1 MRASPFAQ
9 MVLVGIPAVEAGVLS
24 RVEFVTPIVLECLHS
39 RCRRWTKRRDSRVS
53 ACVQSDAPMAG
64 TVDRTWYP
72 ALKLSPRRYGLC
84 SFLFLRNLLRMAFR
98 KALTSSSGSGAD
110 EHRESR
116 ALYRA
121 MAMKLLAKRFYQEL
135 SVSYPP
141 HGVVLTCQVGG
152 IVACMGRSRVV
163 GPLVEIT
170 RNISTS
176 GHSSRGPCLSKQG
189 EYLQAYG

>member
-39 RCRRWTKRRDSRVS
+39 
-53 ACVQSDAPMAG
+53 CVQSDAPMAG

-141 HGVVLTCQVGG
+141 HDVVLTCQVGG